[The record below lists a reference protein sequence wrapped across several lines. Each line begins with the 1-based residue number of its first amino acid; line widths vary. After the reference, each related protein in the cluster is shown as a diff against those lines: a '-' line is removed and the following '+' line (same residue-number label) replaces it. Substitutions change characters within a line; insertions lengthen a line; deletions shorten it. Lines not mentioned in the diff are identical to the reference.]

1 MNMNKSFLRDPALA
15 QTDAPVARFL
25 SRAERHAA
33 CGANFVNVQS
43 MSVVFVNVGLW
54 NPSTRPQFV
63 FTRFYPT
70 THASS
75 STQLRMLHHLPHGTI
90 NRNPHTIHTAM
101 PFGLVLPSFLRA
113 FP

>member
-1 MNMNKSFLRDPALA
+1 MNKNKSFLRDPALA

-43 MSVVFVNVGLW
+43 ISVVFVNVDLW

-75 STQLRMLHHLPHGTI
+75 PPAWD

-101 PFGLVLPSFLRA
+101 PFGLVLPSPVNFA
-113 FP
+113 TNVVITF